1 MIPWTVLSLF
11 LRGLVPDAAPLPP
24 VPVKVTLNEEDADSE
39 EELKSLEKSRTNSIT
54 DAMTLTHRYSP
65 TAKNL

>member
-1 MIPWTVLSLF
+1 
-11 LRGLVPDAAPLPP
+11 VPDAAPLPP